1 MTSKDAKLLKAMD
14 ILGVDMKHFERDN
27 GFNVRFRFQKYTYII
42 QSLFDFYVGGYNLY
56 LKGPYSPAVAEK
68 GFEITKDIE
77 RLRSEAESHPFKK
90 ETQEILDKVRG
101 LFGADEGDL
110 SQETKLEAWTT
121 YHYLKV
127 LYPAS
132 DRGDKAV
139 DELFKHKPKFK
150 DDRERIKI
158 FLNRVDREMKL

>member
-1 MTSKDAKLLKAMD
+1 MTSKDAKLLKAME
-14 ILGVDMKHFERDN
+14 ILEVQMEHFERDN

-68 GFEITKDIE
+68 GFEIANDIE
-77 RLRSEAESHPFKK
+77 RLRSEAESHPFKN
-90 ETQEILDKVRG
+90 ETKEILDKVRE
-101 LFGADEGDL
+101 LFADEEDL
-110 SQETKLEAWTT
+110 PQERKLEAWTT
-121 YHYLKV
+121 YHYLKA
-127 LYPAS
+127 LYPVS

-158 FLNRVDREMKL
+158 FLDKADREMKI